1 MSMRTALITAGAA
14 VVMLAGAPLVAHHA
28 FSAEFDGSRPV
39 TLKGKVTKM
48 EWINPHAWLHME
60 VKSPDGKTVSWA
72 VEGGAPNA
80 LLRRGWNRNSV
91 PLGTEIVVQGY
102 QAKDGS
108 NRANGRDVTL
118 ANGTKLFLGSSGTG
132 APADG
137 LDATEPK
144 K

>member
-1 MSMRTALITAGAA
+1 MRTSLFIAGAA
-14 VVMLAGAPLVAHHA
+14 VVMLVAGAPLVAHHA
-28 FSAEFDGSRPV
+28 FAAEFDGTRPV

-60 VKSPDGKTVSWA
+60 VKGPEGKVVSWT

-91 PLGTEIVVQGY
+91 PLGMEIVVEGFR
-102 QAKDGS
+102 AKDGS

-132 APADG
+132 APTDG
-137 LDATEPK
+137 RDATEPK
-144 K
+144 R

>member
-1 MSMRTALITAGAA
+1 LVLVAA
-14 VVMLAGAPLVAHHA
+14 AWPVRAHHA
-28 FSAEFDGSRPV
+28 FASEFDARKPIKF
-39 TLKGKVTKM
+39 TATVTKM
-48 EWINPHAWLHME
+48 EWINPHAWLHMD
-60 VKSPDGKTVSWA
+60 VQGPDGKVISWA

-91 PLGTEIVVQGY
+91 PPGTAIIVEGF

-108 NRANGRDVTL
+108 NRANGRDVML
-118 ANGTKLFLGSSGTG
+118 PDGKKLFLGSSGTG

-137 LDATEPK
+137 RDPTEPK

>member
-1 MSMRTALITAGAA
+1 MRTSLVIAVAGIL
-14 VVMLAGAPLVAHHA
+14 MLVTGAPLVAHHA
-28 FSAEFDGSRPV
+28 FSAEFDGTRPV

-60 VKSPDGKTVSWA
+60 VRGPDGKAVSWA
-72 VEGGAPNA
+72 IEGGAPNA

-91 PLGTEIVVQGY
+91 PLGTEIVVEGFR
-102 QAKDGS
+102 AKDGS

-132 APADG
+132 APTDG
-137 LDATEPK
+137 RDPTEPK

>member
-1 MSMRTALITAGAA
+1 MQTRFLIAA
-14 VVMLAGAPLVAHHA
+14 VVFILGAVAPVAAHHA
-28 FSAEFDGSRPV
+28 FAAEFDGSRPV
-39 TLKGKVTKM
+39 TLKGTVTRM

-60 VKSPDGKTVSWA
+60 IKDPKGKTVVWM

-91 PLGTEIVVQGY
+91 PPGTQIVVEGY
-102 QAKDGS
+102 RAKDGS
-108 NRANGRDVTL
+108 NRANGRSVTL
-118 ANGTKLFLGSSGTG
+118 ANGQKLFLGSSGTG

-137 LDATEPK
+137 RDQSEK